1 MQRRHERS
9 MSTCVTKPVSYPG
22 LESLAAAVVILDDTR
37 TVRYFNPAAEN
48 LFALSAKNIVG
59 HSLEKAFGDAS
70 AIVAALDYAGK
81 NNCSYTQH
89 ELTLQVSGS
98 AKLDLSCTVTPA
110 DGQPPDNFLIEFNVL
125 NRQLRIAREERLL
138 DQSERNRELI
148 RNLAH
153 EIKNPLGALRG
164 AAQLLDRELD
174 REELHEYTQV
184 IIKEAD
190 RLRLLMDRLL
200 TPHRLPQ
207 IVSFNIHEVLER
219 VHSLLLAEYPSGLD
233 IKRDYDT
240 SLPMLQADRE
250 QIIQALLN
258 IARNAAQAMQ
268 GKGEIVLRTRA
279 ARQTT
284 LARKLHKLAMLI
296 QIVDDGPGVPEH
308 IKDQIFFPL
317 VSGRE
322 DGSGLGLTLAQ
333 AFISQHRGTIE
344 LDSQPGHTNFS
355 VLLPIDDTERDN
367 TAGRDET
374 TKRDKMPERIGKRL

>member
-1 MQRRHERS
+1 
-9 MSTCVTKPVSYPG
+9 MSSAVTNSVSHPG
-22 LESLAAAVVILDDTR
+22 LESLATAVVVLDDEL

-59 HSLEKAFGDAS
+59 HSLEKAFGDTS
-70 AIVAALDYAGK
+70 EIMAALDYASK
-81 NNCSYTQH
+81 HNCSYTQH
-89 ELTLQVSGS
+89 ELNLQVHGG
-98 AKLDLSCTVTPA
+98 ANIDLSCTVTPG
-110 DGQPPDNFLIEFNVL
+110 DGAPPDNFLIEFNVR

-164 AAQLLDRELD
+164 AAQLLERELD
-174 REELHEYTQV
+174 RAELHEYTQV

-190 RLRLLMDRLL
+190 RLRLLLDRLL
-200 TPHRLPQ
+200 TPNRLPQ
-207 IVSFNIHEVLER
+207 IVRFNVHEVLER
-219 VHSLLLAEYPSGLD
+219 VHSLLLAEFPIGLS

-240 SLPMLQADRE
+240 SLPMLNGDRE

-268 GKGEIVLRTRA
+268 GKGEIILRTRA
-279 ARQTT
+279 ARQIT
-284 LARKLHKLAMLI
+284 LAKKLHKLAILI
-296 QIVDDGPGVPEH
+296 QVVDDGPGVPEH

-317 VSGRE
+317 VSGRD

-333 AFISQHRGTIE
+333 TFISQHHGTIE
-344 LDSQPGHTNFS
+344 LESQPGCTSFS
-355 VLLPIDDTERDN
+355 VLLPIGIADHGDTSVRNELAER
-367 TAGRDET
+367 G
-374 TKRDKMPERIGKRL
+374 KMLAQARKYS

>member
-1 MQRRHERS
+1 MRA
-9 MSTCVTKPVSYPG
+9 TVTKPASPPG
-22 LESLAAAVVILDDTR
+22 LETLATAVVILDDAR

-48 LFALSAKNIVG
+48 LFALSSKSIVG
-59 HSLEKAFGDAS
+59 HTLEEAFGDAS
-70 AIVAALDYAGK
+70 AITAALDYASEH
-81 NNCSYTQH
+81 NCSYTQH
-89 ELTLQVSGS
+89 ELSLEINGR

-110 DGQPPDNFLIEFNVL
+110 EGAPPENFLIEFNVL
-125 NRQLRIAREERLL
+125 NQQLRIAREERLH

-174 REELHEYTQV
+174 REELHEYTLV

-207 IVSFNIHEVLER
+207 IVRFNVHEVLER
-219 VHSLLLAEYPSGLD
+219 VHSLLLAEYPTGLA
-233 IKRDYDT
+233 IERDYDT
-240 SLPMLQADRE
+240 SLPALDGDRE

-258 IARNAAQAMQ
+258 IARNAAQALQ
-268 GKGEIVLRTRA
+268 GKGEIVLRTRV
-279 ARQTT
+279 ARQAT
-284 LARKLHKLAMLI
+284 LARKLHKLAVLI
-296 QIVDDGPGVPEH
+296 QVVDNGPGVPEH

-317 VSGRE
+317 VTGRE

-333 AFISQHRGTIE
+333 ALISQHHGTIE
-344 LDSQPGHTNFS
+344 LESQPGRTCFS
-355 VLLPIDDTERDN
+355 VLLPVGDADQVDSAQHNDAQKQFGNRT
-367 TAGRDET
+367 
-374 TKRDKMPERIGKRL
+374 

>member
-1 MQRRHERS
+1 MTVCATNTS
-9 MSTCVTKPVSYPG
+9 PPPG
-22 LESLAAAVVILDDTR
+22 LESLATAVVVLDDER
-37 TVRYFNPAAEN
+37 CVRYVNPAAEN

-70 AIVAALDYAGK
+70 AIMAALDYASK
-81 NNCSYTQH
+81 HNCSYTQH
-89 ELTLQVSGS
+89 ELSLQING
-98 AKLDLSCTVTPA
+98 AATLDLSCTVTPA
-110 DGQPPDNFLIEFNVL
+110 DGTPPEHFLIEFNIR
-125 NRQLRIAREERLL
+125 NQQLRIAREERLL

-174 REELHEYTQV
+174 RAELHEYTQV

-190 RLRLLMDRLL
+190 RLRSLMDRLL
-200 TPHRLPQ
+200 TPNRLPH
-207 IVSFNIHEVLER
+207 IVRFNVHEVVER
-219 VHSLLLAEYPSGLD
+219 VYSLLLAEFPIGLE

-240 SLPMLQADRE
+240 SLPTLRGDRE

-258 IARNAAQAMQ
+258 IARNAAQALQ
-268 GKGEIVLRTRA
+268 GKGEIILRTRA
-279 ARQTT
+279 ARQIT
-284 LARKLHKLAMLI
+284 LARKLHKLAILI
-296 QIVDDGPGVPEH
+296 QVIDDGPGVPED

-333 AFISQHRGTIE
+333 AFISQHQGTIE
-344 LDSQPGHTNFS
+344 LESQPGHTCFS
-355 VLLPIDDTERDN
+355 VLLPLGKEMRHDT
-367 TAGRDET
+367 TGRLENPRRASIAEQAEMPGQIR
-374 TKRDKMPERIGKRL
+374 KRS

>member
-1 MQRRHERS
+1 M
-9 MSTCVTKPVSYPG
+9 TYPG
-22 LESLAAAVVILDDTR
+22 LETLATAVVILDDAR

-59 HSLEKAFGDAS
+59 HSLDTAFEDVGP
-70 AIVAALDYAGK
+70 IMAALDYASK

-89 ELTLQVSGS
+89 ELTVQVNGN
-98 AKLDLSCTVTPA
+98 ARPDLSCTVTPA
-110 DGQPPDNFLIEFNVL
+110 EGAPPDNFLIEFNVL
-125 NRQLRIAREERLL
+125 NQQLRIAREERLL

-207 IVSFNIHEVLER
+207 IVRFNVHEVLER
-219 VHSLLLAEYPSGLD
+219 VQSLLLAEYPIGLD

-240 SLPMLQADRE
+240 SLPMLDGDRE

-268 GKGEIVLRTRA
+268 GTGEIVLRTRV
-279 ARQTT
+279 ARRIT
-284 LARKLHKLAMLI
+284 LARKLHKLAILI
-296 QIVDDGPGVPEH
+296 QVVDDGPGVPEH

-322 DGSGLGLTLAQ
+322 NGSGLGLTLAQ
-333 AFISQHRGTIE
+333 TFISQHRGTIE
-344 LDSQPGHTNFS
+344 MESRPGHTSFS
-355 VLLPIDDTERDN
+355 VLLPVDDAQRDDMQTQVRN
-367 TAGRDET
+367 R
-374 TKRDKMPERIGKRL
+374 P